1 MLESRHEDLFRDLH
15 DGTLDADLNIS
26 EDIRRQLKSQLKK
39 MPARVK
45 QLETIRKQHGTLTPE
60 FAWNPLHT
68 IGCWTGGSVGLYLRQ
83 FPKYFGNTP
92 IRDLGLLASEGRMTL
107 PLEENTPGGVLD
119 VTSHFFEFIPERE
132 IESNNP
138 ITLRAADLELG
149 KNYYIL
155 PTTSYGLYR
164 YNIYDVV
171 RVIGFQNATPIVE
184 FLSKGSLFSNMTGEK
199 LSEFQV
205 VAAMKSAAQRWG
217 HLPAAYTLAP
227 YWDARM
233 PGYSLFL
240 EEHDLDGH
248 DPEELAYD
256 FDVFL
261 KAQNMEYETKRDSQ
275 RLGMIEVC
283 LLPRGSWQTWDAAR
297 VAKTGGSAE
306 QYKRPCLVNDV
317 NFKSTMPVARS
328 IPGRTLEL
336 TSRSA

>member
-1 MLESRHEDLFRDLH
+1 M
-15 DGTLDADLNIS
+15 
-26 EDIRRQLKSQLKK
+26 
-39 MPARVK
+39 
-45 QLETIRKQHGTLTPE
+45 
-60 FAWNPLHT
+60 
-68 IGCWTGGSVGLYLRQ
+68 
-83 FPKYFGNTP
+83 
-92 IRDLGLLASEGRMTL
+92 
-107 PLEENTPGGVLD
+107 
-119 VTSHFFEFIPERE
+119 
-132 IESNNP
+132 
-138 ITLRAADLELG
+138 
-149 KNYYIL
+149 
-155 PTTSYGLYR
+155 
-164 YNIYDVV
+164 

-217 HLPAAYTLAP
+217 HLPTAYTLAP